1 MGFPKVKSFFGLSL
15 RTGTL
20 IIAGLSLVGNIVT
33 FFFFLYTLVMDLRFM
48 EVEFDKPLLRHDYLK
63 TSFVLNN
70 DTSSH
75 NLSE

>member
-15 RTGTL
+15 HTGTL

-48 EVEFDKPLLRHDYLK
+48 EVEFDKPLLRHDYL
-63 TSFVLNN
+63 
-70 DTSSH
+70 
-75 NLSE
+75 